1 MASIHLRPR
10 FRTHTALSLAELTE
24 RLRAELEQENVPFD
38 GKVLKEFAVLRIV
51 ARDQHYWSPE
61 LSLQLEQQEQGTLI
75 RGLFGPRPAVWTMFA
90 GFYTFTIFLS
100 LIALLYGLSQWS
112 LDMEPYGLWMLPVP
126 LALLVSA
133 YATALV
139 GQRLGHE
146 QMQALRDFVDQALS
160 TETTEE
166 AREV

>member
-1 MASIHLRPR
+1 MASIQLRPR
-10 FRTHTALSLAELTE
+10 FRAQTALSLAELTGK
-24 RLRAELEQENVPFD
+24 LRTELERQDALFD
-38 GKVLKEFAVLRIV
+38 GKVLKEFAVLRIL
-51 ARDQHYWSPE
+51 AKDQHYWSPE
-61 LSLQLEQQEQGTLI
+61 LSLQLEQLEDRTLV

-112 LDMEPYGLWMLPVP
+112 LNMEPYGLWLLPVP
-126 LALLVSA
+126 LVLLVSA

-146 QMQALRDFVDQALS
+146 QMQELHRFVDQTLDL
-160 TETTEE
+160 E
-166 AREV
+166 AE

>member
-1 MASIHLRPR
+1 MASIQLRPR
-10 FRTHTALSLAELTE
+10 FRAQTALSLAELTGK
-24 RLRAELEQENVPFD
+24 LRTELERQDALFD
-38 GKVLKEFAVLRIV
+38 GKVLKEFAVQRIL
-51 ARDQHYWSPE
+51 ANDQHYWSPE
-61 LSLQLEQQEQGTLI
+61 LSLQLEQLEDRTLV

-112 LDMEPYGLWMLPVP
+112 LNMEPYGLWLLPVP
-126 LALLVSA
+126 LVLLVSA

-146 QMQALRDFVDQALS
+146 QMQELHRFVDQTLDL
-160 TETTEE
+160 E
-166 AREV
+166 AE

>member
-1 MASIHLRPR
+1 MASIQLRPR
-10 FRTHTALSLAELTE
+10 FRAQTALSLAELTGK
-24 RLRAELEQENVPFD
+24 LRTELERQDALFD
-38 GKVLKEFAVLRIV
+38 GKVLKEFAVLRIL
-51 ARDQHYWSPE
+51 AKDQHYWSPE
-61 LSLQLEQQEQGTLI
+61 LSLQLEQLEDRTLV

-112 LDMEPYGLWMLPVP
+112 LNMEPYGLWLLPVP
-126 LALLVSA
+126 LVLLVSA

-146 QMQALRDFVDQALS
+146 QMQELHRFVDQTLDLKA
-160 TETTEE
+160 E
-166 AREV
+166 